1 MQLIAVLLQLCNC
14 IYCHLRTRRKYLAS
28 STSSSSWPAG
38 GATSAPS
45 LPASSPATPLPP
57 HPRPNFPIFLPFFH
71 PVFRALLH
79 QPFSGSAW
87 QRLLRFGGELSEP
100 PVGLPRIHKSSSGP
114 EKILDFVLRQIFL
127 FSSRGDKLS
136 VNPVYVASF
145 QPRIRGNLQFRL
157 IPAHFLP
164 DTGKRKKLLSFHLI
178 NTRTGENVTVSHC
191 RQTPALCREE
201 ELRNLL
207 FARNLL
213 LATPAPDFW
222 RSGKAS
228 WSPWQRVS
236 DAGIQQLWSGKCTC
250 AEVGW
255 RRWWLITPNACQLG
269 RNIQIRTQPVNFSP
283 LCVYADAPKVKNPRR
298 GKVVGEALHPI
309 NLSQFSS
316 S

>member
-1 MQLIAVLLQLCNC
+1 MCNC
-14 IYCHLRTRRKYLAS
+14 IYCHLRTRRKYLS
-28 STSSSSWPAG
+28 STSTSSSSWPAG

-57 HPRPNFPIFLPFFH
+57 HPRPNFPIFQPFFH

-87 QRLLRFGGELSEP
+87 QRRFGGELSEP
-100 PVGLPRIHKSSSGP
+100 QSGCPGSTNPRPAAG
-114 EKILDFVLRQIFL
+114 KILDFVLRQIFL

-201 ELRNLL
+201 KLRNPFCKKYL
-207 FARNLL
+207 
-213 LATPAPDFW
+213 P
-222 RSGKAS
+222 
-228 WSPWQRVS
+228 
-236 DAGIQQLWSGKCTC
+236 C
-250 AEVGW
+250 
-255 RRWWLITPNACQLG
+255 
-269 RNIQIRTQPVNFSP
+269 
-283 LCVYADAPKVKNPRR
+283 
-298 GKVVGEALHPI
+298 
-309 NLSQFSS
+309 SS
-316 S
+316 SCRFLEKWQSQLESMATSL

>member
-1 MQLIAVLLQLCNC
+1 MCNC
-14 IYCHLRTRRKYLAS
+14 IHCHLRTRRKYLRHSEQEQLASRRSHFRFPSPGPAS
-28 STSSSSWPAG
+28 S
-38 GATSAPS
+38 
-45 LPASSPATPLPP
+45 SSPATLALLQ
-57 HPRPNFPIFLPFFH
+57 HFPIFH
-71 PVFRALLH
+71 PAFRALLH

-100 PVGLPRIHKSSSGP
+100 PVGLPRIHKSSSP
-114 EKILDFVLRQIFL
+114 AEKILDFVLRQIFL

-213 LATPAPDFW
+213 LASCSSRFLE
-222 RSGKAS
+222 K
-228 WSPWQRVS
+228 WQS
-236 DAGIQQLWSGKCTC
+236 QLESMATT
-250 AEVGW
+250 
-255 RRWWLITPNACQLG
+255 L
-269 RNIQIRTQPVNFSP
+269 
-283 LCVYADAPKVKNPRR
+283 
-298 GKVVGEALHPI
+298 
-309 NLSQFSS
+309 
-316 S
+316 